1 MTTYRVGD
9 IVSVNF
15 PFADLQVQKR
25 LPGLVL
31 MSDDIDLVV
40 ARITTH
46 SPRHRADVALTGW
59 AASGL
64 PHAST
69 VRLTKLATIDHRL
82 VHRTVGHLHPG
93 AIDRKHRDRAESVE
107 NYGAVRG
114 ASPLCRSPSSEGTY
128 ETRIRFF
135 TGNSRKFFPQ
145 GSEA

>member
-15 PFADLQVQKR
+15 PFADLHTQKR
-25 LPGLVL
+25 RPGLVL
-31 MSDDIDLVV
+31 ISDDIDLVV

-46 SPRHRADVALTGW
+46 SPRHQSDVALTGW

-82 VHRTVGHLHPG
+82 VHRIVGHLHPED
-93 AIDRKHRDRAESVE
+93 IRSVIQAWE
-107 NYGAVRG
+107 QLT
-114 ASPLCRSPSSEGTY
+114 ASIVTAL
-128 ETRIRFF
+128 
-135 TGNSRKFFPQ
+135 SR
-145 GSEA
+145 